1 MWEVLCCRYG
11 WYSWCDHGWMH
22 HCSLGQVRGAWRVA
36 TSTNPNSMN
45 KAARRE
51 YQALTKFTILGWF
64 WECCADVVLKRW
76 PLWTCKFGGGCTLV
90 VSSSTFSIFR
100 LFAALPLVFSATLI
114 FWEAFPVVSLPP
126 PIALGVPSQL
136 VQLFFFWFTG
146 LSHPVWSPEP
156 QFRHRAL
163 R

>member
-1 MWEVLCCRYG
+1 M
-11 WYSWCDHGWMH
+11 
-22 HCSLGQVRGAWRVA
+22 A

-51 YQALTKFTILGWF
+51 YQALTKFTISGWF

-136 VQLFFFWFTG
+136 VQLFFSG
-146 LSHPVWSPEP
+146 LPVYLIQLGATVSAQGLAMTRSFGDMPGARQIPDECRKNP
-156 QFRHRAL
+156 SNPN
-163 R
+163 